1 MGSLIHALFA
11 KVEFLDDCDP
21 EQLLAE
27 YLEEVAAR
35 TTPEER
41 RSIAALFRH
50 ALSSPGAALLRRPAD
65 GARVE
70 VWREKHFAV
79 RMNGELVSGVFDRVV
94 ISRNEAGCPVRIQ
107 LVDYK
112 SDASDDPELYR
123 NLYAGQLEMYAD
135 VLTCFFHLPVER
147 VIFMIRSGKS
157 LIL

>member
-11 KVEFLDDCDP
+11 KVEFLDDCEP

-41 RSIAALFRH
+41 STIAALFRH

-65 GARVE
+65 GGLVE
-70 VWREKHFAV
+70 VWREKHFSV
-79 RMNGELVSGVFDRVV
+79 RMNGELMSGVFDRVV
-94 ISRNEAGCPVRIQ
+94 ISRNEAGLPVRIQ

-112 SDASDDPELYR
+112 SDASDDPEFYR

-135 VLTCFFHLPVER
+135 VLTYFFHLPVER